1 MVSLYNL
8 FRSRM
13 LINVKE
19 GKTVRK
25 HSLCSHNVVIADLV
39 RLMGHH
45 GFTNRKSKEGYFFK
59 HEKLRNIILPNVPI
73 PHGRENKVRKV
84 YVLQCLRAIE
94 HLKSM
99 ESES

>member
-1 MVSLYNL
+1 MSK
-8 FRSRM
+8 
-13 LINVKE
+13 KE
-19 GKTVRK
+19 KLLE
-25 HSLCSHNVVIADLV
+25 SIASAPSNVVIADLV

-59 HEKLRNIILPNVPI
+59 HEKLRNVILPNVPI